1 MREIIGNTT
10 TTPTPQSDWEQPN
23 SAKPDYIKNKP
34 KVLTE
39 EEVIDLIG
47 EYGGDTQIPADWEQ
61 HDQNKADYIK
71 NKPDLLTL
79 GETENTA
86 YRGDYGKIAYEHSQ
100 AGGGMHMPTIGEG
113 DNGKFLRAIN
123 GVATWATVP
132 NAEDNTF

>member
-10 TTPTPQSDWEQPN
+10 TTPMPQSDWEQ
-23 SAKPDYIKNKP
+23 
-34 KVLTE
+34 
-39 EEVIDLIG
+39 
-47 EYGGDTQIPADWEQ
+47 
-61 HDQNKADYIK
+61 HDKNKADYIK